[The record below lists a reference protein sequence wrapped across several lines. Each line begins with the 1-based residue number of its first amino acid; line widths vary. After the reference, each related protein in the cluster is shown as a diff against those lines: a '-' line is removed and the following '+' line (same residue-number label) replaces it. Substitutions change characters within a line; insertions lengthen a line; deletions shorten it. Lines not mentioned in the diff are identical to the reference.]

1 MALNRFEIAGLT
13 TKNGLVMTS
22 KASIPTTASRLPKS
36 RLAAAVVLLSLVGGF
51 APMHSAQA
59 QVLGDTTVIGP
70 NSGVNNVGAV
80 SLNEVAGVGNQ
91 QANSALVTDIPGKMS
106 INQNSVGNF
115 VNVRNS
121 GSTIISD
128 GAFALSSGLM
138 QVSQASGSGN
148 VEANAAFVGVSE
160 TGSALTAISLSQLR
174 GGFAPPNPNAEFQGT
189 YSIAPTAFSGASGL
203 VQVQQTA
210 GTNNV
215 TANSVAVNF
224 AH

>member
-1 MALNRFEIAGLT
+1 
-13 TKNGLVMTS
+13 MTS
-22 KASIPTTASRLPKS
+22 KASIPVTESRSPKS
-36 RLAAAVVLLSLVGGF
+36 RVAVTIVLLSLVGWI
-51 APMHSAQA
+51 APMGSARA

-80 SLNEVAGVGNQ
+80 SINEVAGVGNQ
-91 QANSALVTDIPGKMS
+91 QNNEALITGIPGK
-106 INQNSVGNF
+106 ITVNQNSVGNF
-115 VNVRNS
+115 VNIRDT
-121 GSTIISD
+121 GAAIIGD
-128 GAFALSSGLM
+128 AAFSSSLGLI
-138 QVSQASGSGN
+138 QVSQASGAGN
-148 VEANAAFVGVSE
+148 VEANAAFVGVSA
-160 TGSALTAISLSQLR
+160 TGNALTAISLSQLR

-189 YSIAPTAFSGASGL
+189 YSIAPTAFGGTSGL

>member
-1 MALNRFEIAGLT
+1 
-13 TKNGLVMTS
+13 MTS
-22 KASIPTTASRLPKS
+22 KASTPTMESRSPKS
-36 RLAAAVVLLSLVGGF
+36 RVLATVALLALIGWF
-51 APMHSAQA
+51 APMGSARA

-70 NSGVNNVGAV
+70 NSGVNNVGTV

-91 QANSALVTDIPGKMS
+91 QNNEALITGVPGKITVNQTS
-106 INQNSVGNF
+106 IGNF
-115 VNVRNS
+115 TNIHDS
-121 GSTIISD
+121 GATII
-128 GAFALSSGLM
+128 GASAFSLSSGLM

-148 VEANAAFVGVSE
+148 VEANAAFVGVSQ

-174 GGFAPPNPNAEFQGT
+174 AGFAPPNPNAEFQGT
-189 YSIAPTAFSGASGL
+189 YSIAPTAFSGTSGL

>member
-1 MALNRFEIAGLT
+1 MNRFEIAGLT
-13 TKNGLVMTS
+13 TKKELIMTS
-22 KASIPTTASRLPKS
+22 KASTPTTRSLSRKS
-36 RLAAAVVLLSLVGGF
+36 RVAATVVLLSLAGWF
-51 APMHSAQA
+51 APMGSARA
-59 QVLGDTTVIGP
+59 QVFGDTTVIGP
-70 NSGVNNVGAV
+70 NSGSENFGTV

-91 QANSALVTDIPGKMS
+91 QTNSALITGIPGKMTLNQTS
-106 INQNSVGNF
+106 IGNF
-115 VNVRNS
+115 VNIHDS
-121 GSTIISD
+121 GAAIIGDS
-128 GAFALSSGLM
+128 AFTSSSGLI
-138 QVSQASGSGN
+138 QVSQASGAGN
-148 VEANAAFVGVSE
+148 VEANAAFVGVSS

-189 YSIAPTAFSGASGL
+189 YSIAPTAFVGSSGL